1 MNYTKST
8 NFATK
13 DSLSSG
19 NPLKIVRGTEI
30 DTEFNNIATA
40 VNSKSDSLSP
50 TFTGTVT
57 VVALTASGAATF
69 NSTATFNGAA
79 AFNAASTFTTP
90 NLGTPSVV
98 TLTNATGLPL
108 TTGVTGTLPI
118 ANGGTGATTGAAALT
133 ALGLVSASTTAQ
145 GIIEIATDAEAQ
157 TGTDT
162 SRAITPANLAAAKIQ
177 LGTAVAS
184 TSGTSI
190 DFTSIP
196 SWAKRVTVLF
206 DGVSTNGSS
215 PIMVQLGDAGG
226 FEITGYAAGSFAA
239 QQSQNCVVTQNTN
252 GFTTI
257 PSSGA
262 SVLLYGKMSIE
273 LLSSN
278 TWLCFGAMWQDAGTV
293 TQQVNAGRKA
303 LSATLDRVRITTVNG
318 TDTFDAGTINV
329 SWE

>member
-1 MNYTKST
+1 MGSYTKST

-13 DSLSSG
+13 DSLSPG

-57 VVALTASGAATF
+57 VAALTATG
-69 NSTATFNGAA
+69 TATFNGSAV
-79 AFNAASTFTTP
+79 FNGSSTLTAP
-90 NLGTPSVV
+90 NLGTPSVLN
-98 TLTNATGLPL
+98 LTNATALPL

-145 GIIEIATDAEAQ
+145 GIIEIATDAEVQ

-162 SRAITPANLAAAKIQ
+162 VRAVTPAGLRSANIM

-190 DFTSIP
+190 DFTGIP
-196 SWAKRVTVLF
+196 SWAKRVTVLIS
-206 DGVSTNGSS
+206 GVSTSGTSS
-215 PIMVQLGDAGG
+215 PIVQIGDSGG
-226 FEITGYAAGSFAA
+226 IETTSYLAAGSIH
-239 QQSQNCVVTQNTN
+239 QMSQLNSITTFTN
-252 GFTTI
+252 GFPIAPTNAAW
-257 PSSGA
+257 GA
-262 SVLLYGKMSIE
+262 TAVFQGAISIE
-273 LLSSN
+273 KLTGN
-278 TWLCFGAMWQDAGTV
+278 TWIARGMFYNSTATV
-293 TQQVNAGRKA
+293 QTYGSTGSKS
-303 LSATLDRVRITTVNG
+303 LSDVLDRIRITTDGG

>member
-1 MNYTKST
+1 MSNYTQST

-13 DSLSSG
+13 DSLSPG

-57 VVALTASGAATF
+57 VAALTATG
-69 NSTATFNGAA
+69 TATFNGSAV
-79 AFNAASTFTTP
+79 FNGSSTLTAP
-90 NLGTPSVV
+90 NLGTPSVLN
-98 TLTNATGLPL
+98 LTNATALPL

-145 GIIEIATDAEAQ
+145 GIIEIATDAEVQ

-162 SRAITPANLAAAKIQ
+162 VRAVTPAGLRSANIM
-177 LGTAVAS
+177 LGTAVTS

-190 DFTSIP
+190 DFTGIP
-196 SWAKRVTVLF
+196 SWAKRVTVMF
-206 DGVSTNGSS
+206 DGVSTTGSS
-215 PIMVQLGDAGG
+215 PIMVQLGDSGG
-226 FEITGYAAGSFAA
+226 VEITGYAAGSFLA
-239 QQSQNCVVTQNTN
+239 QQAQNCVVTQNTT
-252 GFTTI
+252 GFTALPI
-257 PSSGA
+257 SGVG
-262 SVLLYGKMSIE
+262 VLLYGKMSIE

-303 LSATLDRVRITTVNG
+303 LSATLDRVRITTVGG